1 MHTDMKK
8 VILNIFVVLVITLS
22 FTSCKDFLDTKPT
35 NVIVAETAM
44 LTLYDAGIAVNGLY
58 VDMKWYDY
66 YGTYM
71 QLMGDERGD
80 NIQPRTMS
88 AGWTQIYT
96 LGYDSEA
103 NTYFDIWRKLYETI
117 MRCNT
122 LVENIDRLEVATS
135 ADKAKKDDYKGQ
147 AYAVRALNYFD
158 VVRLYG
164 YPYAKD
170 NGASLGAVI
179 VNEVV
184 SASGAKLPRST
195 VAQTYEQI
203 LSDLGTALPLL
214 SKSKNTGHFNYWA
227 ARLLQAR
234 VYLYKGDWDNAFT
247 AAEEVINDSPY
258 SLVPNSEYLNYW
270 KEEGASETLLELFVN
285 TQSTIDDDGGYVSM
299 CHNLWHGDESAGASL
314 IPTVSWVDLIES
326 ETGDI
331 RAQFVRYDSKYE
343 ISKAWLAKF
352 PGNNG
357 VNFRLNNPRLLRLA
371 EAYLIAAEGA
381 LKGSAGVTIA
391 SQYLNVVR
399 KRANPSVFDVTATD
413 DLIQIERRKEFIG
426 EGHRFFDQMRLGR
439 SITRK
444 DSDGYNFAVSAG
456 CPETITWDYNKI
468 VLPISHT
475 ERQIYPELQQNP
487 GYTD

>member
-1 MHTDMKK
+1 MKK
-8 VILNIFVVLVITLS
+8 YILNIIVVLVVIFS
-22 FTSCKDFLDTKPT
+22 FSSCESFLDTKPT
-35 NVIVAETAM
+35 NVVVSETAM
-44 LTLYDAGIAVNGLY
+44 RTLYDAGIAANGLY

-88 AGWTQIYT
+88 SGWTQIYT
-96 LGYDSEA
+96 LGYDSES
-103 NTYFDIWRKLYETI
+103 NTYFNMWAKCYETI

-122 LVENIDRLEVATS
+122 LLENIDKLTLTSS
-135 ADKAKKDDYKGQ
+135 ADKAIRDDYKGQ

-158 VVRLYG
+158 LARLYG

-179 VNEVV
+179 ITKVS
-184 SASGAKLPRST
+184 SASEAKLPRST
-195 VAQTYEQI
+195 VAKTYEQVFA
-203 LSDLGTALPLL
+203 DLTAALPLL

-227 ARLLQAR
+227 AKLLQAR
-234 VYLYKGDWDNAFT
+234 AYLYKGDWNNAYN
-247 AAEEVINDSPY
+247 AAIEVIDYSPY
-258 SLVPNSEYLNYW
+258 SLVPNAEYINYW
-270 KEEGASETLLELFVN
+270 KQEGASETLLELFVT

-299 CHNLWHGDESAGASL
+299 CHNLWHGDVSAGASL
-314 IPTVSWVDLIES
+314 IPTVSWVDLIKS
-326 ETGDI
+326 EPGDV

-357 VNFRLNNPRLLRLA
+357 TNFRLNNPRLLRLA

-381 LKGSAGVTIA
+381 LKGTAGIA
-391 SQYLNVVR
+391 KASTYLNAIR
-399 KRANPSVFDVTATD
+399 KRANPSVSDVIATD

-426 EGHRFFDQMRLGR
+426 EGHRFFDQMRLGK

-456 CPETITWDYNKI
+456 CPETITWNNYQI

-475 ERQIYPELQQNP
+475 ERQIYPTLQQNP
-487 GYTD
+487 GYTE

>member
-1 MHTDMKK
+1 MKRN
-8 VILNIFVVLVITLS
+8 ILNILVVLGIILS
-22 FTSCKDFLDTKPT
+22 FSSCNDFLDKEPT
-35 NVIVAETAM
+35 NVVVSETAM
-44 LTLYDAGIAVNGLY
+44 RTLYDAGVMVNGLY

-88 AGWTQIYT
+88 SGWTQIYT
-96 LGYDSEA
+96 LGYDSES
-103 NTYFDIWRKLYETI
+103 NTYFSMWTKCYETI

-122 LVENIDRLEVATS
+122 LIENIDNLELAS
-135 ADKAKKDDYKGQ
+135 SSDKLLRDDYKGQ

-158 VVRLYG
+158 LARLYG

-179 VNEVV
+179 ITNVV
-184 SASGAKLPRST
+184 SPSEAKQPRNT

-203 LSDLGTALPLL
+203 LTDLGIALPLL
-214 SKSKNTGHFNYWA
+214 SKSTNTGHFNYWA
-227 ARLLQAR
+227 AKLLQAR
-234 VYLYKGDWDNAFT
+234 VYLYKGDWNNAYN
-247 AAEEVINDSPY
+247 AAKEVIDDSPY
-258 SLVPNSEYLNYW
+258 SLVSNADYINYW

-299 CHNLWHGDESAGASL
+299 FHNLWHGDVSAGASL
-314 IPTVSWVDLIES
+314 IPTVSWVNLIES
-326 ETGDI
+326 EPGDV

-343 ISKAWLAKF
+343 VSKAWLAKF

-357 VNFRLNNPRLLRLA
+357 TNFRLNNPRLLRLA

-381 LKGSAGVTIA
+381 LKGSAGVTAA
-391 SQYLNVVR
+391 SNYLNVIR
-399 KRANPSVFDVTATD
+399 KRANPSVANVTATD

-426 EGHRFFDQMRLGR
+426 EGHRFFDQMRLGK

-456 CPETITWDYNKI
+456 CPETITWSYDRI

-475 ERQIYPELQQNP
+475 ERQIYPALQQNP
-487 GYTD
+487 GYTE